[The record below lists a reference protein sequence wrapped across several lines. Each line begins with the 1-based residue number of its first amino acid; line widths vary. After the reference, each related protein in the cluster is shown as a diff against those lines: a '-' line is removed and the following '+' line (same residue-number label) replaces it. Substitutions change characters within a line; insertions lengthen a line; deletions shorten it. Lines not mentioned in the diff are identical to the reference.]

1 MKIKYL
7 KEFIVLAQT
16 GSFLEAADALSCSQS
31 TLSKHI
37 MRIESEMGV
46 NLFDRSNRKVTL
58 SKFGQ
63 LLLPDA
69 KQIVALQEE
78 YTIALQNGNEPT
90 GEILAIGT
98 IHALAQ
104 YKITDI
110 IANFRKDLP
119 RTTINV
125 VQGGSEEMK
134 EMLRQ
139 KKCEIA
145 FIRYCDEM
153 DDEFVKIPYA
163 IDNMVAV
170 LPVNHPCAG
179 QKKVNLRMLAD
190 EDFLFVGK
198 QTMLYR
204 LSISA
209 CEQCGFT
216 PKIAYTDH
224 NVGDLCEL
232 VGKGMGVALLM
243 KQLALYSSN
252 PKTSIVEITP
262 LVSTKINLCYSK
274 DIDLSTAAKF
284 FIKCAESQKTIQSG
298 LSSHKIT

>member
-16 GSFLEAADALSCSQS
+16 GSFLEAAEALSCSQS
-31 TLSKHI
+31 ALSKHI
-37 MRIESEMGV
+37 MRLESELGV
-46 NLFDRSNRKVTL
+46 RLFDRSNRKVVL

-69 KQIVALQEE
+69 KQIIDLQEE
-78 YTIALQNGNEPT
+78 YMIALQNGNDSN
-90 GEILAIGT
+90 GEILTIGT

-110 IANFRKDLP
+110 IAKFRKSLP
-119 RTTINV
+119 KTTINV

-139 KKCEIA
+139 KKCELA

-153 DDEFVKIPYA
+153 DDEFVKIPYTT
-163 IDNMVAV
+163 DNMVAV

-179 QKKVNLRMLAD
+179 QKKVNLRMLAG

-198 QTMLYR
+198 QTMLYK

-216 PKIAYTDH
+216 PRIAYTDH
-224 NVGDLCEL
+224 NVSDLCEL

-243 KQLALYSSN
+243 KQLALYAAN
-252 PKTSIVEITP
+252 PKTMIVETTP
-262 LVSTKINLCYSK
+262 RVSTKINLCYSK
-274 DIDLSTAAKF
+274 DIELSAAATY
-284 FIKCAESQKTIQSG
+284 FIKCAESQKT
-298 LSSHKIT
+298 TN